1 MMEAVGI
8 MAFLLAVSFLGKN
21 YSVAISV
28 VVLLAFML
36 VAQQKLVSLI
46 ESYGLKIGIII
57 LTIGVLAPIAS
68 GKLTLNDIVNTTKSS
83 VGLIA
88 ILTGIFVAF
97 LGGKG
102 VKLLSSSPEVVTGL
116 VIGTVIG
123 VAFFKGVPVGPLI
136 AAGIMSIFYGLMK

>member
-1 MMEAVGI
+1 MEAVGI